1 MPKPPRRAVSLA
13 DLVPNAL
20 GPVVARQGFAGA
32 EVVAR
37 WEAIVGPEIALHTV
51 PMKIMAPPRGPATD
65 PAAPPPL
72 STLVVRVEGA
82 FALEVQHR
90 TPEIVERVNA
100 HLGWACIGALRLR
113 QGPIAG
119 FKREKR
125 TRIVPPP
132 PATADET
139 ARVKSATACVAEPAL
154 AAALDRLGRA
164 VLAKRR
170 TRT

>member
-1 MPKPPRRAVSLA
+1 MKPPRRARALSE
-13 DLVPNAL
+13 LVPNAL

-37 WEAIVGPEIALHTV
+37 WETIVGPEIAACTV
-51 PMKIMAPPRGPATD
+51 PVKIVAPPRGPATD
-65 PAAPPPL
+65 PALAPPL
-72 STLVVRVEGA
+72 STLVLRVEGA

-90 TPEIVERVNA
+90 SPEIVERVNA
-100 HLGWACIGALRLR
+100 HLGWACLGGLRLR

-119 FKREKR
+119 FKRAKR
-125 TRIVPPP
+125 PVQAPPP
-132 PATADET
+132 PATAEEA
-139 ARVKSATACVAEPAL
+139 ARVGRATAGVEEEAL

-164 VLAKRR
+164 VLAKGR